1 MINDLVKEYK
11 NISSKILLEL
21 DKQGFLNLENL
32 LSEKDVVLEKI
43 KELNLESNEIKE
55 ILEKENIL
63 ELDKKIIEKI
73 SIMKNESK
81 EEMKKVSKQKQ
92 ANTSYGNSQ
101 KRVQFLNVKL

>member
-11 NISSKILLEL
+11 NISGEILLEL
-21 DKQGFLNLENL
+21 DKDGFLNLESL
-32 LSEKDVVLEKI
+32 LSEKDLVLEKI
-43 KELNLESNEIKE
+43 KELNLESNEIKK

-73 SIMKNESK
+73 SIMKNKTK
-81 EEMKKVSKQKQ
+81 EEIKKIGKQKQ